1 MLRMKVIDPNNSKY
15 TEILTK
21 NTLISGN
28 HVKLLP
34 GANNL
39 GAKLLFNIF
48 KNHYFCTQLDIF
60 YTIHEKYRF

>member
-1 MLRMKVIDPNNSKY
+1 MLRMKDINPNNYKY

-21 NTLISGN
+21 NTLISGY

-39 GAKLLFNIF
+39 APKLLFNIF
-48 KNHYFCTQLDIF
+48 KNHYFCIQLDIF
-60 YTIHEKYRF
+60 YAIHEKYRF